1 MTIWVCPVSQSQS
14 RETVK
19 PSLVRVLSSTNTVL
33 VLSGVDR
40 APVVTEARVRDHG
53 TRLGLRCRRQHCPV
67 HYVAPLTPLANSLSL
82 PASIPRAPYSTLTG
96 RETIGQQQIEFGTHL
111 ALLRVGNAA
120 ESYVL
125 PAVRTR
131 ADVTRA

>member
-33 VLSGVDR
+33 VLSGVDS
-40 APVVTEARVRDHG
+40 APVIGEPVRDRA
-53 TRLGLRCRRQHCPV
+53 TWLGLRFRRRHCAV
-67 HYVAPLTPLANSLSL
+67 HHVGPLPPLANSLFL
-82 PASIPRAPYSTLTG
+82 PASAPRAPYSTLTG

-125 PAVRTR
+125 AAVRTHSEL
-131 ADVTRA
+131 TRG